1 MRKGKRVL
9 MLVISVIFTVSLF
22 AEERAEFAVAEGK
35 IKSLEIRDAEIR
47 DVLRML
53 AEQFGLN
60 MVISDKVTG
69 KISVKFSNVSVE
81 EAIDAIVTING
92 YAYSKKGTVIKVT
105 TPEEVEREAPITK
118 VFVLNNAVAE
128 DLKPSLEKTL
138 SSVGTIEVDKRSN
151 ALIVT
156 DVPNVIETIKKLIK
170 ELDKETPQVLIEARI
185 VETILTDSRALG
197 INWQISA
204 SATGTARPITFPF
217 KAKTGGGEYYPLSQ
231 PGSTSTDEVG
241 DFPTDPGRG
250 FPYAV
255 KDDFTFGTLS
265 FSEFQAV
272 LEALEENS
280 KTKVLSHPR
289 LVTLNN
295 QEAKILVGTRVP
307 IPIYT
312 FNEDTGTYEISGYEE
327 EEVGI
332 SLEVTPHVSP
342 DGKIKMTL
350 HPEVSSITGYTGPN
364 NERPIIDTRE
374 ASTQVQLRDGETVV
388 IGGLIK
394 RNTIDTV
401 NKVPL
406 LGDIPILGWA
416 FRHKDKTVESTDLLI
431 FVTARIVK
439 PKEQRGQGQEKIIE
453 IKRLFKPEKEM
464 GD

>member
-1 MRKGKRVL
+1 MRKSAL
-9 MLVISVIFTVSLF
+9 FLISLIFVVFTVSLY
-22 AEERAEFAVAEGK
+22 AGEAEFAVAEGK
-35 IKSLEIRDAEIR
+35 IKSLEIKDAEIR

-53 AEQFGLN
+53 AEQFDLN
-60 MVISDKVTG
+60 IVISDKVIG

-92 YAYSKKGTVIKVT
+92 YAYSKKGRVIKVT

-128 DLKPSLEKTL
+128 DLKSSLEKTL

-156 DVPNVIETIKKLIK
+156 DVPNVIETIKELIK

-185 VETILTDSRALG
+185 VETILTDTRALG
-197 INWQISA
+197 INWQIRA

-231 PGSTSTDEVG
+231 PGDTGGTSGTA
-241 DFPTDPGRG
+241 DFPPNPGRG

-280 KTKVLSHPR
+280 RTKILSHPR

-295 QEAKILVGTRVP
+295 REAKILVGTRVP

-332 SLEVTPHVSP
+332 ALKVTPHVSP
-342 DGKIKMTL
+342 DGKIKLTL

-394 RNTIDTV
+394 RNKIDTV
-401 NKVPL
+401 KKVPL

-439 PKEQRGQGQEKIIE
+439 PKDKKGQGQEKIIE
-453 IKRLFKPEKEM
+453 IERLFKPEKEM